1 VSGVILNIGRYGAGD
16 YGVFSKEEEK
26 GSESTTVHSFS
37 RSSLMN
43 SPGGIM
49 GNIRILRVITTFISS
64 SPSSYRS
71 KKIASLKI
79 TFFSDRISS
88 Y

>member
-26 GSESTTVHSFS
+26 GSEST
-37 RSSLMN
+37 
-43 SPGGIM
+43 PGGIM